1 MNRQLTFQE
10 FITKTSPEVT
20 LWPFVG
26 YLAGTAFLCYL
37 LSFLYARRG
46 RSLSNRESFGQNF
59 VVIGMT
65 TMLII
70 SVVKASLALSL
81 GLVGALSIVRFRTAI
96 KEPEELGYLFLTIA
110 IGLGFGADQWL
121 ITTVAFVLITA
132 TIWLRGRPSEVQAK
146 QKHSNLFL
154 TVTSE
159 GNDKVSLD
167 SISSALRGRCAGLS
181 LKRFNESDE
190 TVEASYLV
198 RFDDY
203 QQLEQARA
211 ALRGQGDSVKITF
224 VDSEGTI

>member
-20 LWPFVG
+20 LWPFIS
-26 YLAGTAFLCYL
+26 YLAGAAVLCYL
-37 LSFLYARRG
+37 LSLLYARRG

-65 TMLII
+65 TTLII

-96 KEPEELGYLFLTIA
+96 KEPEELGYLFLTIG

-121 ITTVAFVLITA
+121 ITSVAFVLIA
-132 TIWLRGRPSEVQAK
+132 GTIWLRGLPGEAQAK

-154 TVTSE
+154 TVSSE
-159 GNDKVSLD
+159 GDDKISVD
-167 SISSALRGRCAGLS
+167 GISSALQGRCAGLS
-181 LKRFNESDE
+181 LKRFNESKE
-190 TVEASYLV
+190 TVEASYLI
-198 RFDDY
+198 RFKDY

-224 VDSEGTI
+224 VDSEGSI